1 MKRLL
6 PLLLLTLFVGSSLA
20 FSSPQEEKTYRLIL
34 EVDGMTETKGDLL
47 IAIYNKEESYPKQ
60 AFKYETAPVDSLIKH
75 VTLILPEGQ
84 YVISLFHD
92 ANGNKKLDQGEYGI
106 PLEKY
111 GFSNNARGQMG
122 LPAFKDAAFLLTSDS
137 TQYITVH

>member
-20 FSSPQEEKTYRLIL
+20 FSSPQEEKTYRLI
-34 EVDGMTETKGDLL
+34 
-47 IAIYNKEESYPKQ
+47 YNKEESYPKQ
-60 AFKYETAPVDSLIKH
+60 AFKYETAPVDSLVKH

-122 LPAFKDAAFLLTSDS
+122 LPAFKDAAFLLKSDS
-137 TQYITVH
+137 KQYITVH